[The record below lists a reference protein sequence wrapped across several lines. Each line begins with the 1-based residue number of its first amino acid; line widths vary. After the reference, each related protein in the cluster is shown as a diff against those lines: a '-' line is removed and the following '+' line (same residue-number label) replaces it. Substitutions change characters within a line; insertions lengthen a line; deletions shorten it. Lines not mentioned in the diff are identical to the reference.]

1 MASYV
6 LIESRDPFESNVRHF
21 YDLAASLARAEND
34 VTLFLVQ
41 DGVLAARSG
50 QRAPGVTLADLGRAG
65 VRVLA
70 DEFSLRER
78 GIAPARLSE
87 AVKAASVE
95 AIVDRLGTGAHA
107 LWH

>member
-6 LIESRDPFESNVRHF
+6 LIESRDPFESNDVRYF
-21 YDLAASLARAEND
+21 YELAASLARAEND

-41 DGVLAARSG
+41 NGVLAARAGEQTPSF
-50 QRAPGVTLADLGRAG
+50 LELGKAG
-65 VRVLA
+65 VSVLA
-70 DEFSLRER
+70 DDFSLRER
-78 GIAPARLSE
+78 GITAARLSDG
-87 AVKAASVE
+87 VTASGVE